1 MADKKKKGKKDKKD
15 ADAAPDASKPGAA
28 GAALDPVTVELY
40 ELKIKDLLDKVD
52 KTKEKQKLLVAE
64 NETLLKVQTK
74 SVSEKQDIVEFLRI
88 ELANHERTLADAED
102 RLHTLEQEQQ
112 YLLRMHASELDAK
125 DQTLNEERE
134 TLQAKIARLTAEL
147 QELTEFRGRKAAME
161 RDLAQLVSDLED
173 KERAY
178 HADVTS
184 MERKHLQDKHAL
196 KREMAAKVADAV
208 GSFRRVADTQMAETT
223 KRALRENLVA
233 TAQLR
238 KLAAK
243 TTELMAENDALKE
256 ANTKLRIDAEILC
269 NGQTQLAR
277 KASAAHQV
285 IRRLL
290 DKLDRAGACMASSS
304 SGSSTSAAAIDA
316 DDQRLL
322 KAAVPYAEFHAMMAG
337 RTILEAPSIPSLS
350 PARTVSSPTRGGT
363 VSSPT
368 RGGTVSSPT
377 RGGTV
382 SSPAPTTALTR
393 SPPLRRCPPTGTTTA
408 EASATRDAPS
418 VAPAEWRAAQAH
430 HSRALAVLDQVHA
443 VVAALAELLM
453 RVYADAP
460 PTRRARGA
468 NAEAVAVPP
477 VVRRFV
483 NDLRGHRAQVI
494 LHYPRATSPVGPPS
508 GRCEEDGE
516 DGVEGVDE
524 DEGARAASA
533 PASPRGQGR
542 GGAAASTGPGAV
554 STRKHVHLDLLLP
567 HLPLPKKLVQ

>member
-28 GAALDPVTVELY
+28 GAALDTVTVELY

-184 MERKHLQDKHAL
+184 MERKYLQDKHAL

-243 TTELMAENDALKE
+243 TSELMSENDALKE
-256 ANTKLRIDAEILC
+256 ANTKLRIDAEILR

-290 DKLDRAGACMASSS
+290 DKLDRAGACTASSS
-304 SGSSTSAAAIDA
+304 SGSPTSAAAIDA
-316 DDQRLL
+316 DDHRLL

-337 RTILEAPSIPSLS
+337 RTILEAPSILSLS
-350 PARTVSSPTRGGT
+350 PAHTASSPVRGGT
-363 VSSPT
+363 TP
-368 RGGTVSSPT
+368 
-377 RGGTV
+377 
-382 SSPAPTTALTR
+382 SPAPTTALTR
-393 SPPLRRCPPTGTTTA
+393 SPPPRRGPPTTTTA
-408 EASATRDAPS
+408 SDTSMARDAPP

-430 HSRALAVLDQVHA
+430 HARALAVLDQVHA
-443 VVAALAELLM
+443 AVAALAELLA

-468 NAEAVAVPP
+468 NADTVAVPP

-483 NDLRGHRAQVI
+483 NDLRGHRAQVV
-494 LHYPRATSPVGPPS
+494 LHYPRAASPVGPPS
-508 GRCEEDGE
+508 GRGDEDGE
-516 DGVEGVDE
+516 EGVEGMDE
-524 DEGARAASA
+524 DEGAHAAST

-542 GGAAASTGPGAV
+542 GGAAVGPV

>member
-1 MADKKKKGKKDKKD
+1 MADKKKKGNKDKKD

-28 GAALDPVTVELY
+28 GTGLDPVTVELY

-102 RLHTLEQEQQ
+102 RLHALEQEQQ

-125 DQTLNEERE
+125 DQVLNEERE

-161 RDLAQLVSDLED
+161 RDLAQLVSDLDD

-184 MERKHLQDKHAL
+184 MERKYLQDKHAL

-238 KLAAK
+238 KLATK
-243 TTELMAENDALKE
+243 TSEIMAENDALKE
-256 ANTKLRIDAEILC
+256 ANTKLRIDAEILR

-290 DKLDRAGACMASSS
+290 DKLDRTDSCSSS
-304 SGSSTSAAAIDA
+304 SGSPTSAAAIDA
-316 DDQRLL
+316 DDHRLL

-337 RTILEAPSIPSLS
+337 RTILEAPSITSLS
-350 PARTVSSPTRGGT
+350 PARTASSPARGGT
-363 VSSPT
+363 AP
-368 RGGTVSSPT
+368 
-377 RGGTV
+377 
-382 SSPAPTTALTR
+382 SPAPTTTALTR
-393 SPPLRRCPPTGTTTA
+393 SPPPRRGLPTTTA
-408 EASATRDAPS
+408 ADTSVTRDPPP
-418 VAPAEWRAAQAH
+418 VAPVEWRAAQAH
-430 HSRALAVLDQVHA
+430 HARALAVLDQVHA
-443 VVAALAELLM
+443 AVASLAELLT

-460 PTRRARGA
+460 PARRARGA
-468 NAEAVAVPP
+468 NTDAAAVPP

-483 NDLRGHRAQVI
+483 NDLRGHRAQVV
-494 LHYPRATSPVGPPS
+494 LHYPRAVSPVGPPL
-508 GRCEEDGE
+508 GRDGE
-516 DGVEGVDE
+516 EGVEGADE
-524 DEGARAASA
+524 DVGKRAASA

-542 GGAAASTGPGAV
+542 GGAAAAAGPV
-554 STRKHVHLDLLLP
+554 STRKNVHLDLLLP
-567 HLPLPKKLVQ
+567 HLPLPKKLV